1 MNLKWKGCAPRNF
14 RTGRPAGIEIEA
26 VVIHLIDG
34 SLAGADATFLDN
46 TLANPRSAHYA
57 VGRSG
62 VVHHYVKEE
71 DAAYHAGVLK
81 DPTWTSL
88 KKDANGRYINP
99 NYYTIGIEH
108 EGRPNDDWTDEMYAS
123 SAELLRRMAAS
134 YPGLQ
139 PLSRSNVVMHR
150 EIRADTSCPGFK
162 ADLDRLIREAVAVAA
177 PPAGENPAVITTIT
191 AVNLRANRPAVS
203 APVVRVIPAQT
214 LVHVVGSV
222 TGDSVLDHRNKPVC
236 KWFQTL
242 DGEYIWAGA
251 TDNPD

>member
-1 MNLKWKGCAPRNF
+1 MNIKWKGCAPRNF
-14 RTGRPAGIEIEA
+14 RTGRPGEMEIEA

-34 SLAGADATFLDN
+34 SLAGADATFPDN

-62 VVHHYVKEE
+62 VVHHYLQEE
-71 DAAYHAGVLK
+71 DTAYHAGVLK
-81 DPTWTSL
+81 DPTWAAL

-108 EGRPNDDWTDEMYAS
+108 EGRPNDDWTVEMYAS
-123 SAELLRRMAAS
+123 TAALLRRMADS
-134 YPGLQ
+134 HPKLK
-139 PLSRSNVVMHR
+139 PLSRSNVIMHR

-162 ADLDRLIREAVAVAA
+162 ADLDRLIREAVGSPT
-177 PPAGENPAVITTIT
+177 PPVEEEPAVITTLT
-191 AVNLRANRPAVS
+191 PVNLRASRPAVS
-203 APVVRVIPAQT
+203 APLVRVIPAQT
-214 LVHVVGSV
+214 LVHVIGSV
-222 TGDSVLDHRNKPVC
+222 TGDSVLDRRNKAVS